1 MCNGHILVLGGARSG
16 KSKFAE
22 DLALN
27 LGKKPA
33 LIATGEAY
41 DEEMKNRIALHKER
55 RSEKFTT
62 YEEPV
67 EIVKIISENRKR
79 HDIFLVDCISLW
91 ISNLMGMNEISE
103 QENIENY
110 FLELNR
116 TLTQNKKMRIIF
128 VASEVGLGVVP
139 QNKMAR
145 NFRDYSGR
153 FHQDLAKICTNVY
166 FIIAGMPVA
175 LKGEII

>member
-1 MCNGHILVLGGARSG
+1 MYKGHILVLGGARSG

-22 DLALN
+22 NLALN

-41 DEEMKNRIALHKER
+41 DEEMKNRIALHKKNR
-55 RSEKFTT
+55 DKKFTT

-67 EIVKIISENRKR
+67 KIAKVIRENREK

-103 QENIENY
+103 QENIENC
-110 FLELNR
+110 FLELNKI
-116 TLTQNKKMRIIF
+116 LAQNEKERIIF
-128 VASEVGLGVVP
+128 VASEVGLGIVP

-145 NFRDYSGR
+145 NFRDYSGK

-166 FIIAGMPVA
+166 FMIAGLPLS